1 MISQQGEKILE
12 WMYKNIKNAK
22 QPETI
27 EDARENINALAKM
40 NGFSDKLIIE
50 NIDLDMCK
58 CRLVKTSESLNDKY
72 ILYLHG
78 GGYCMGSTETSL
90 NLIGEIIDESKCS
103 VLSVDYRLAP
113 ENPFPAALD
122 DAVAAYVWM
131 LDHDISAENI
141 IIVGESAGGG
151 LGLSLMVELR
161 NKSINLPKAAVLLS
175 PWTDLTESGES
186 YKLCLDTDPYY
197 NEYSIDNKT
206 SDMYSGREDAHNP
219 LISPLFADLSHLPEI
234 LIQVGTRDRLY
245 NDSTRAESSLI
256 KYGVNVKLKVY
267 EDMWHVWHTFG
278 DRLPEAKQ
286 AINEIGE
293 FIKFKLNITE

>member
-1 MISQQGEKILE
+1 MISQQGKRILD

-22 QPETI
+22 QAETI
-27 EDARENINALAKM
+27 EEARENINTMAKM

-58 CRLVKTSESLNDKY
+58 YRLIKTCDSLNDKY

-78 GGYCMGSTETSL
+78 GGYCMGSTEASL
-90 NLIGEIIDESKCS
+90 NLIGQIIDQSKCS

-122 DAVAAYVWM
+122 DAVSAYLWM
-131 LDHDISAENI
+131 LDHGISSKGI

-151 LGLSLMVELR
+151 LGLAVMVELR
-161 NKSINLPKAAVLLS
+161 NKSISLPKAAVLLS
-175 PWTDLTESGES
+175 PWTDLSESGES

-197 NEYSIDNKT
+197 NEDSIDNKT
-206 SDMYSGREDAHNP
+206 ADMYAGGEDKHNP
-219 LISPLFADLSHLPEI
+219 LISPLFADLSSLPEI

-245 NDSTRAESSLI
+245 NDSTSTESSLL
-256 KYGVNVKLKVY
+256 KYGVNVQLKIY

-286 AINEIGE
+286 AVNEIGE
-293 FIKFKLNITE
+293 FIRNKLNII